1 MYSSLKV
8 WFGQS
13 TPFFPC
19 PWSINCS
26 IDVGTACLGPLWWW
40 EPLIYDYLT
49 KTPNTHSH
57 FRTSIA
63 FNRNLGKSMFQM
75 SLFWSFQEWW
85 GLLTRLD
92 VIDACCK
99 KLFDGRENPEN
110 TEVPGSVD
118 FTKPF
123 LAWWVSCHRPLCG
136 VYFSFGSLVMRGQG
150 PALWK
155 SPKNQSFFFVLTSLS
170 ASFVEIFIYII
181 GVLIGRSDLSVSSNP
196 WCLPRNFEEI
206 QSALVTTQ
214 EAKTVS
220 FFSFRSAPER
230 PGWTEIAKPCKGF

>member
-1 MYSSLKV
+1 M
-8 WFGQS
+8 
-13 TPFFPC
+13 
-19 PWSINCS
+19 WSMP
-26 IDVGTACLGPLWWW
+26 VA
-40 EPLIYDYLT
+40 
-49 KTPNTHSH
+49 
-57 FRTSIA
+57 
-63 FNRNLGKSMFQM
+63 
-75 SLFWSFQEWW
+75 
-85 GLLTRLD
+85 
-92 VIDACCK
+92 K
-99 KLFDGRENPEN
+99 KLSDGRENPEN

-220 FFSFRSAPER
+220 LFFLFGSPL
-230 PGWTEIAKPCKGF
+230 KGLVEQKLPNLARAFNGRTSSGSVLEVGII